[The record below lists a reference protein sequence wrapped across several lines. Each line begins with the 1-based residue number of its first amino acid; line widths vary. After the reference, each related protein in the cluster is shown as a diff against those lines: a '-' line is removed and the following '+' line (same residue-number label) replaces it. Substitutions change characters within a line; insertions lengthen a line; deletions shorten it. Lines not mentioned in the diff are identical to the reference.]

1 MIRSKTAT
9 KREPSLRK
17 RALIIPT
24 ALVLAA
30 GLAAVAMFFR
40 MSDTSDWV
48 SHTLEVRLAAS
59 SLLIQLQ
66 DAQAGER
73 GYLLTGQD
81 GFLEPYRTAAVRIKP
96 DFARLRNMTLNNEAE
111 QKAMDRLGPLI
122 DSKLAVIEEILS
134 LAHQGKKDQA
144 DSLAVPGKAVMDEIR
159 TVIAQI
165 TEAEQDLLASR
176 ERADSRARS
185 ILLFL
190 ILCGLAG
197 ASVLT
202 TTAMRSQAHLVRN
215 LREEA
220 SKREIAEASLRQAQK
235 MEAIGQLT
243 GGIAHDFNNLLTV
256 ILGNLDTIRR
266 RLAKEPADASA
277 QLARPLDRRDAR
289 SQERGQADPSPSGI
303 LPPAAPRSGSPGPQ

>member
-81 GFLEPYRTAAVRIKP
+81 GFLEPYRTAAVQIKP

-122 DSKLAVIEEILS
+122 NSKLAVIEEILS
-134 LAHQGKKDQA
+134 LAQQGKKDQA
-144 DSLAVPGKAVMDEIR
+144 DSPGR
-159 TVIAQI
+159 T
-165 TEAEQDLLASR
+165 R
-176 ERADSRARS
+176 
-185 ILLFL
+185 
-190 ILCGLAG
+190 
-197 ASVLT
+197 
-202 TTAMRSQAHLVRN
+202 
-215 LREEA
+215 
-220 SKREIAEASLRQAQK
+220 K
-235 MEAIGQLT
+235 
-243 GGIAHDFNNLLTV
+243 GGD
-256 ILGNLDTIRR
+256 G
-266 RLAKEPADASA
+266 
-277 QLARPLDRRDAR
+277 
-289 SQERGQADPSPSGI
+289 
-303 LPPAAPRSGSPGPQ
+303 